1 MIKVSIIEDETQIRK
16 LLSRIIEKQ
25 EGFQVVSESGS
36 FSEAITDFNK
46 FRPDVVFVD
55 IDLKGESGLE
65 CAKVMTQ
72 LNPKLKVIFATAH
85 SEYMANAFEI
95 YAFDYLVKPFD
106 VERVVRTLKRIKE
119 HDYEYNGSRNRMEPY
134 GSNHGEITEEITETK
149 TQNIETVI
157 QPEKHSDKL
166 MIKGKEQIAFID
178 KEDIIFIERKESST
192 IIVTGDEIYK
202 TSVSL
207 SSLEEKLNSK
217 DFMRCHKSYIISLHR
232 ITKIEPYG
240 RWTYIVKF
248 KGIGESALMTAKCY
262 EEIKKM
268 FG

>member
-1 MIKVSIIEDETQIRK
+1 MIKVSIIEDEPQIRK
-16 LLSRIIEKQ
+16 LLCKIIEKQ
-25 EGFQVVSESGS
+25 DGFQIVSESGS

-46 FRPDVVFVD
+46 FYPDVVFVD
-55 IDLKGESGLE
+55 IDLNGESGLE

-106 VERVVRTLKRIKE
+106 VERVIRTLKRVSESK
-119 HDYEYNGSRNRMEPY
+119 S
-134 GSNHGEITEEITETK
+134 
-149 TQNIETVI
+149 QNPETVI

-192 IIVTGDEIYK
+192 IIVAKDEVYK

-207 SSLEEKLNSK
+207 GSLEEKLDSK
-217 DFMRCHKSYIISLHR
+217 DFMRSHKSYVINLHR

-248 KGIGESALMTAKCY
+248 KGTGESALMTSKCY
-262 EEIKKM
+262 EEIKKI
-268 FG
+268 FE

>member
-119 HDYEYNGSRNRMEPY
+119 HDYEYNGSKSRMEPY

-207 SSLEEKLNSK
+207 SSLEEKGLLNVYEKEYVGKVRKYYSLTKQGRELLDKKTEEWKVYSK
-217 DFMRCHKSYIISLHR
+217 AVLNVLS
-232 ITKIEPYG
+232 
-240 RWTYIVKF
+240 
-248 KGIGESALMTAKCY
+248 
-262 EEIKKM
+262 
-268 FG
+268 FGV

>member
-1 MIKVSIIEDETQIRK
+1 MIKVSIIEDEPQIRK
-16 LLSRIIEKQ
+16 ILCKMIENQ
-25 EGFQVVSESGS
+25 DGFQVVSESGS

-46 FRPDVVFVD
+46 FHPDVVFVD
-55 IDLKGESGLE
+55 IDLNGESGLE

-106 VERVVRTLKRIKE
+106 VERVIRTLKRVKE
-119 HDYEYNGSRNRMEPY
+119 YGIGYNSLENM
-134 GSNHGEITEEITETK
+134 TETCSNGNEENLGK
-149 TQNIETVI
+149 ISETIV
-157 QPEKHSDKL
+157 QPEKHSEKL
-166 MIKGKEQIAFID
+166 MIKGKEQIAFVD
-178 KEDIIFIERKESST
+178 KEDIIFIERKEGST
-192 IIVTGDEIYK
+192 IIVTKEEVYK

-207 SSLEEKLNSK
+207 GSLEEKLDSK
-217 DFMRCHKSYIISLHR
+217 DFMRSHKSYIINLHR

-248 KGIGESALMTAKCY
+248 KGCGESALMTSKCY

>member
-1 MIKVSIIEDETQIRK
+1 MIKVSIIEDEPEIRK
-16 LLSRIIEKQ
+16 LLCKIIERQ

-36 FSEAITDFNK
+36 FSEAVIEFNK
-46 FRPDVVFVD
+46 FKPDVVFVD
-55 IDLKGESGLE
+55 IDLNGESGLE

-72 LNPKLKVIFATAH
+72 VNPKLKVIFATAH

-119 HDYEYNGSRNRMEPY
+119 YGYEHNSAINTMDI
-134 GSNHGEITEEITETK
+134 HGNTSEGYTGGVSESK
-149 TQNIETVI
+149 SWNLETVI

-166 MIKGKEQIAFID
+166 MIKGKEQISFVN

-207 SSLEEKLNSK
+207 SSLEEKLDDK

-248 KGIGESALMTAKCY
+248 KGTGESALMTAKCY

>member
-1 MIKVSIIEDETQIRK
+1 MIKVSIIEDEPQIRK
-16 LLSRIIEKQ
+16 LLCKMIEKQ
-25 EGFQVVSESGS
+25 DGFQVVSESGS
-36 FSEAITDFNK
+36 FSEALIDFNK
-46 FRPDVVFVD
+46 YHPDVVFVD

-106 VERVVRTLKRIKE
+106 VERINRTLKRIKE
-119 HDYEYNGSRNRMEPY
+119 HALEYDRVNAGEKSCITIDGNSTEGTLDKKPYME
-134 GSNHGEITEEITETK
+134 ETLV
-149 TQNIETVI
+149 QS
-157 QPEKHSDKL
+157 EKHSDKL
-166 MIKGKEQIAFID
+166 MIKGKEQITFVD
-178 KEDIIFIERKESST
+178 KEDIIFIERKESMT
-192 IIVTGDEIYK
+192 VIVTKDEIYK

-207 SSLEEKLNSK
+207 SSLEEKLNPK
-217 DFMRCHKSYIISLHR
+217 EFMRCHKSYIISLHR

-248 KGIGESALMTAKCY
+248 KGINESALMTSKCY
-262 EEIKKM
+262 DEIKKM